1 MQEQDLKNQDALIA
15 HNRQTGESGV
25 VTGLKQDGTPQME
38 DPAKASKFLTFDRH
52 ADILDNFL
60 RNFMTQCKN
69 PTIFGF
75 FKVPADQVPT
85 TGFAI
90 NQMAQNPDMPGAKDM
105 LDGVEV
111 KVPDGA
117 PAQEQTMAQAPQT
130 EQPEQKETTAENV
143 GQTPE
148 PVQPRQPQRFQQID
162 ESKINWGNL
171 ALWGITKESL
181 GEQNLRNMVNN
192 RMSDFVK
199 VTPTFG
205 NEKYELE
212 ARLSLHETP
221 DGSVKVV
228 PHFIRQ
234 EPNLSQEFH
243 GYTFSK
249 EDKDMLKKT
258 GNLGKVV
265 ELKTTDGKVIPSF
278 VSIDRKTNELMALPV
293 AAMYVRNK
301 IGETELSAKE
311 IGILKAGHQLPK
323 EVTLS
328 NGKTFKTVLQIS
340 AAEQRVEFVPNQC
353 RLDAPAQKTEQS
365 QAPNVESK
373 QKTLD
378 WLTADGRIKP
388 IGKWKGVEFSEQQQR
403 DYQEG
408 KTVKLEN
415 VPDKAGKPATLYIRF
430 NVEKGRPYTYTS
442 DPDNAKVITPAEES
456 KTQVEVNNEGKTNE
470 ATKELKEPLDK
481 GQTQPKPEQKKKT
494 GQKL

>member
-38 DPAKASKFLTFDRH
+38 DPSKASKFLTFDRH

-60 RNFMTQCKN
+60 RNFMAQCKN

-85 TGFAI
+85 MGFAV
-90 NQMAQNPDMPGAKDM
+90 NQMVQNPDMPGAKDM
-105 LDGVEV
+105 LAEAKV
-111 KVPDGA
+111 KMPDGA
-117 PAQEQTMAQAPQT
+117 PKQ
-130 EQPEQKETTAENV
+130 EQKETVSETVNPAPDTARTQE
-143 GQTPE
+143 
-148 PVQPRQPQRFQQID
+148 PQRFKQID
-162 ESKINWGNL
+162 ESKINWDNL
-171 ALWGITKESL
+171 AAWGITKESI

-192 RMSDFVK
+192 RMSDLVK

-212 ARLSLHETP
+212 ARLSLRETP

-265 ELKTTDGKVIPSF
+265 ELKTADGKVIPSF

-301 IGETELSAKE
+301 IGETELSPKE

-340 AAEQRVEFVPNQC
+340 AAEQKVEFVPNQC
-353 RLDAPAQKTEQS
+353 RLDAPAQKTELAQV
-365 QAPNVESK
+365 ATGENK

-378 WLTADGRIKP
+378 WLTADGKIKP
-388 IGKWKGVEFSEQQQR
+388 IGKWKGVEFTEQQQR

-430 NVEKGRPYTYTS
+430 NMEKGRPYTYTS

-456 KTQVEVNNEGKTNE
+456 KTQVAVNNEGKTNE

>member
-1 MQEQDLKNQDALIA
+1 MQEQELKDHDALIA
-15 HNRQTGESGV
+15 HNSRTGESGV
-25 VTGLKQDGTPQME
+25 VTGINPDGSPQME
-38 DPAKASKFLTFDRH
+38 DPAKAAKFLTFDRH

-60 RNFMTQCKN
+60 RNFMAQCKN

-75 FKVPADQVPT
+75 FKVPADQVQT
-85 TGFAI
+85 VGFAV
-90 NQMAQNPDMPGAKDM
+90 NQMVQNSDTPGAKDM
-105 LDGVEV
+105 LAEV
-111 KVPDGA
+111 KVRMPDGPQMQEKNDTPSTSVSPA
-117 PAQEQTMAQAPQT
+117 PETAKEQE
-130 EQPEQKETTAENV
+130 
-143 GQTPE
+143 
-148 PVQPRQPQRFQQID
+148 PQRFKQID
-162 ESKINWGNL
+162 ESAINWNNL
-171 ALWGITKESL
+171 SAWGITKESL
-181 GEQNLRNMVNN
+181 GEQNLRNMLNN
-192 RMSDFVK
+192 RMSDLVK

-212 ARLSLHETP
+212 ARLSLHQNPE
-221 DGSVKVV
+221 GSVKVI

-265 ELKTTDGKVIPSF
+265 ELKTPDGKVVPSF

-311 IGILKAGHQLPK
+311 IGILKSGSQLPK
-323 EVTLS
+323 EVILS

-340 AAEQRVEFVPNQC
+340 AAEQKVEFVPNQC
-353 RLDAPAQKTEQS
+353 RLETPAQKVDQS
-365 QAPNVESK
+365 KVSNGESK
-373 QKTLD
+373 QRTLD
-378 WLTADGRIKP
+378 WLNADGKIKP
-388 IGKWKGVEFSEQQQR
+388 IGKWKGVEFTEQQQR

-415 VPDKAGKPATLYIRF
+415 VPDKAGKPATLYIKF
-430 NVEKGRPYTYTS
+430 KMEKGRPYTYTS
-442 DPDNAKVITPAEES
+442 DPDKAQVITPAEES
-456 KTQVEVNNEGKTNE
+456 KTQIAVNNDGKTNE
-470 ATKELKEPLDK
+470 ATKSLKEPLDK

-494 GQKL
+494 GPKL

>member
-60 RNFMTQCKN
+60 RNFMAQCKN

-75 FKVPADQVPT
+75 FKVPADQVGT
-85 TGFAI
+85 VGFAV
-90 NQMAQNPDMPGAKDM
+90 NQMVKDPDSQAAKEM
-105 LDGVEV
+105 LAGYEV
-111 KVPDGA
+111 KTPDEA
-117 PAQEQTMAQAPQT
+117 PKQEQSQL
-130 EQPEQKETTAENV
+130 EQKEVTSESI

-148 PVQPRQPQRFQQID
+148 PEQTQQSQRFQQID
-162 ESKINWGNL
+162 ESKINWDNL

-192 RMSDFVK
+192 RMSDLVK

-212 ARLSLHETP
+212 ARLSLRETP

-243 GYTFSK
+243 GYSFSK

-265 ELKTTDGKVIPSF
+265 ELKTSDGKVIPSF

-301 IGETELSAKE
+301 IGETELSPKE

-340 AAEQRVEFVPNQC
+340 AAEQKVEFVPNQC
-353 RLDAPAQKTEQS
+353 RLDAPAQKTELAQV
-365 QAPNVESK
+365 ATGENK

-378 WLTADGRIKP
+378 WLTADGKIKP
-388 IGKWKGVEFSEQQQR
+388 IGKWKGVEFTEQQQR

-430 NVEKGRPYTYTS
+430 NMEKGRPYTYTS

-456 KTQVEVNNEGKTNE
+456 KTQVAVNNEGKTNE

-481 GQTQPKPEQKKKT
+481 GQTQSKPEQKKKT

>member
-60 RNFMTQCKN
+60 RNFMAQCKN

-75 FKVPADQVPT
+75 FKVPADQVGT
-85 TGFAI
+85 VGFAV
-90 NQMAQNPDMPGAKDM
+90 NQMVKDPDSQAAKEM
-105 LDGVEV
+105 LAGYEV
-111 KVPDGA
+111 KTPDEA
-117 PAQEQTMAQAPQT
+117 PKQGQS
-130 EQPEQKETTAENV
+130 QPEQKEVTSKSI

-148 PVQPRQPQRFQQID
+148 PEQTQQSQRFQQID
-162 ESKINWGNL
+162 ESKINWDNL

-192 RMSDFVK
+192 RMSDLVK

-212 ARLSLHETP
+212 ARLSLRETP

-243 GYTFSK
+243 GYSFSK

-265 ELKTTDGKVIPSF
+265 ELKTSDGKVIPSF

-301 IGETELSAKE
+301 IGETELSPKE

-340 AAEQRVEFVPNQC
+340 AAEQKVEFVPNQC
-353 RLDAPAQKTEQS
+353 RLDAPAQKIELAQVATGE
-365 QAPNVESK
+365 NK

-378 WLTADGRIKP
+378 WLTADGKIKP
-388 IGKWKGVEFSEQQQR
+388 IGKWKGVEFTEQQQR

-430 NVEKGRPYTYTS
+430 NMEKGRPYTYTS

-456 KTQVEVNNEGKTNE
+456 KTQVAVNNEGMTNE

>member
-25 VTGLKQDGTPQME
+25 VTGLKQDGTPQLE
-38 DPAKASKFLTFDRH
+38 DPAKAAKFLTFDRH

-60 RNFMTQCKN
+60 RNFMAQCKN

-85 TGFAI
+85 TGFAV

-105 LDGVEV
+105 LAGVEV

-117 PAQEQTMAQAPQT
+117 PKQEQKEAPA
-130 EQPEQKETTAENV
+130 EAVGKPVEPEQKE
-143 GQTPE
+143 
-148 PVQPRQPQRFQQID
+148 QPQRFQQID
-162 ESKINWGNL
+162 ESKINWDNL
-171 ALWGITKESL
+171 KAWGISKESI
-181 GEQNLRNMVNN
+181 GEQNLKAMLNN
-192 RMSDFVK
+192 RMSDLVK

-205 NEKYELE
+205 NDIYELE
-212 ARLSLHETP
+212 ARLSLHQNT

-234 EPNLSQEFH
+234 EPNLNEEFH
-243 GYTFSK
+243 GVKFTK
-249 EDKDMLKKT
+249 EDKDMLKAT
-258 GNLGKVV
+258 GNLGRVID
-265 ELKTTDGKVIPSF
+265 LKDANGNTIPSF

-301 IGETELSAKE
+301 IGETELSPKE

-340 AAEQRVEFVPNQC
+340 AAEQKVEFVPNQC
-353 RLDAPAQKTEQS
+353 RLDTPAQKTEQS
-365 QAPNVESK
+365 QVPNGESK

-378 WLTADGRIKP
+378 WLTADGKIKP
-388 IGKWKGVEFSEQQQR
+388 IGKWKGVEFTEQQQR

-430 NVEKGRPYTYTS
+430 NMEKGRPYTYTS
-442 DPDNAKVITPAEES
+442 DPDKAKVITPAEES
-456 KTQVEVNNEGKTNE
+456 KTQVAVNNEGKTNE

>member
-1 MQEQDLKNQDALIA
+1 MQEQDLKKQDALIA
-15 HNRQTGESGV
+15 HNSQTGESGV
-25 VTGLKQDGTPQME
+25 VTGMKPDGTPQME
-38 DPAKASKFLTFDRH
+38 DPAKAAKFLTFDRH

-60 RNFMTQCKN
+60 RNFTAQCKN

-85 TGFAI
+85 MGFAV
-90 NQMAQNPDMPGAKDM
+90 NQMVQNPDMPGAKDM
-105 LDGVEV
+105 LAEAKV
-111 KVPDGA
+111 KMPDGA
-117 PAQEQTMAQAPQT
+117 PKQ
-130 EQPEQKETTAENV
+130 EQKETVSETVNPAPDTARTQE
-143 GQTPE
+143 
-148 PVQPRQPQRFQQID
+148 PQRFKQID
-162 ESKINWGNL
+162 ESKINWDNL
-171 ALWGITKESL
+171 AAWGITKESI

-192 RMSDFVK
+192 RMSDLVK

-212 ARLSLHETP
+212 ARLSLRETP

-265 ELKTTDGKVIPSF
+265 ELKTADGKVIPSF

-301 IGETELSAKE
+301 IGETELSPKE

-340 AAEQRVEFVPNQC
+340 AAEQKVEFVPNQC
-353 RLDAPAQKTEQS
+353 RLDAPAQKTELAQV
-365 QAPNVESK
+365 ATGENK

-378 WLTADGRIKP
+378 WLTADGKIKP
-388 IGKWKGVEFSEQQQR
+388 IGKWKGVEFTEQQQR

-430 NVEKGRPYTYTS
+430 NMEKGRPYTYTS

-456 KTQVEVNNEGKTNE
+456 KTQVAVNNEGKTNE

>member
-25 VTGLKQDGTPQME
+25 VTGLKQDGTPQLE
-38 DPAKASKFLTFDRH
+38 DPAKAAKFLTFDRH

-60 RNFMTQCKN
+60 RNFMAQCKN

-85 TGFAI
+85 TGFAV

-105 LDGVEV
+105 LAGVEV

-117 PAQEQTMAQAPQT
+117 PKQEQKEAPA
-130 EQPEQKETTAENV
+130 EAVGKPVEPEQKE
-143 GQTPE
+143 
-148 PVQPRQPQRFQQID
+148 QPQRFQQID
-162 ESKINWGNL
+162 ESKINWDNL
-171 ALWGITKESL
+171 KAWGISKESI
-181 GEQNLRNMVNN
+181 GEQNLKAMLNN
-192 RMSDFVK
+192 RMSDLVK

-205 NEKYELE
+205 NDIYELE
-212 ARLSLHETP
+212 ARLSLHQNT

-234 EPNLSQEFH
+234 EPNLNEEFH
-243 GYTFSK
+243 GVKFTK
-249 EDKDMLKKT
+249 EDKDMLKAT
-258 GNLGKVV
+258 GNLGRVID
-265 ELKTTDGKVIPSF
+265 LKDANGNTIPSF

-301 IGETELSAKE
+301 IGETELSPKE

-328 NGKTFKTVLQIS
+328 YGKTFKTVLQIS
-340 AAEQRVEFVPNQC
+340 AAEQKVEFVPNQC
-353 RLDAPAQKTEQS
+353 RLDTPAQKTEQS
-365 QAPNVESK
+365 QVPNGESK

-378 WLTADGRIKP
+378 WLTADGKIKP
-388 IGKWKGVEFSEQQQR
+388 IGKWKGVEFTEQQQR

-430 NVEKGRPYTYTS
+430 NMEKGRPYTYTS
-442 DPDNAKVITPAEES
+442 DPDKAKVITPAEES
-456 KTQVEVNNEGKTNE
+456 KTQVAVNNEGKTNE

>member
-25 VTGLKQDGTPQME
+25 VTGLKQDGTPRME

-60 RNFMTQCKN
+60 RNFMAQCKN
-69 PTIFGF
+69 PTVFGF
-75 FKVPADQVPT
+75 FKVPADQVGT
-85 TGFAI
+85 VGFAV
-90 NQMAQNPDMPGAKDM
+90 NQMVKDPDSQAAKEM
-105 LDGVEV
+105 LAGYEV
-111 KVPDGA
+111 KTPDEA
-117 PAQEQTMAQAPQT
+117 PKQEQS
-130 EQPEQKETTAENV
+130 QPEQKEVTSESV

-148 PVQPRQPQRFQQID
+148 LEQTQQPQRFQQID
-162 ESKINWGNL
+162 ESKINWDNL

-192 RMSDFVK
+192 RMSDLVK

-212 ARLSLHETP
+212 ARLSLRETP

-234 EPNLSQEFH
+234 EANLSQEFH

-265 ELKTTDGKVIPSF
+265 ELKTADGKVIPSF

-301 IGETELSAKE
+301 IGETELSPKE

-340 AAEQRVEFVPNQC
+340 AAEQKVEFVPNQC
-353 RLDAPAQKTEQS
+353 RLDAPIQKTEKAQV
-365 QAPNVESK
+365 AGGETK

-378 WLTADGRIKP
+378 WLTADGKIKP
-388 IGKWKGVEFSEQQQR
+388 IGKWKGVEFTEQQQR

-430 NVEKGRPYTYTS
+430 NMEKGRPYTYTS

-456 KTQVEVNNEGKTNE
+456 KTQVAVNNEGKTNE

-481 GQTQPKPEQKKKT
+481 GQTQPKPEQKKKS
-494 GQKL
+494 GPKL

>member
-15 HNRQTGESGV
+15 HNSQTGESGV
-25 VTGLKQDGTPQME
+25 VTGLKQDGSPKME
-38 DPAKASKFLTFDRH
+38 DPAKVMDFLKFDRH
-52 ADILDNFL
+52 ADMLDNFL
-60 RNFMTQCKN
+60 RNFAAQFKN
-69 PTIFGF
+69 PTIFNF
-75 FKVPADQVPT
+75 FKVPADQVGT
-85 TGFAI
+85 IGFAV
-90 NQMAQNPDMPGAKDM
+90 NQMVKDPESAAAKEM
-105 LDGVEV
+105 LAGYEV
-111 KVPDGA
+111 KVPDDA
-117 PAQEQTMAQAPQT
+117 PKQEQT
-130 EQPEQKETTAENV
+130 QPEQKEAPIENV
-143 GQTPE
+143 GQTEPE
-148 PVQPRQPQRFQQID
+148 QVQQPQRYQQID
-162 ESKINWGNL
+162 ESKINWDNL
-171 ALWGITKESL
+171 AAWGITKESL
-181 GEQNLRNMVNN
+181 GDQNLRNMVNN
-192 RMSDFVK
+192 RMSDLVK

-212 ARLSLHETP
+212 ARLSLRETP

-265 ELKTTDGKVIPSF
+265 ELKTPDGKIIPSF

-301 IGETELSAKE
+301 IGETELSPKE

-340 AAEQRVEFVPNQC
+340 ASEQKVEFVPNQC
-353 RLDAPAQKTEQS
+353 RLDTLAQKTEQAQGTNS
-365 QAPNVESK
+365 ETK

-378 WLTADGRIKP
+378 WLTADGQIKP
-388 IGKWKGVEFSEQQQR
+388 IGKWKGVEFTEQQQR

-408 KTVKLEN
+408 KTIKLEN
-415 VPDKAGKPATLYIRF
+415 VPDKAGKPATLYIKF
-430 NVEKGRPYTYTS
+430 NMEKGRPYTYTS
-442 DPDNAKVITPAEES
+442 DPDNAKIITPAEES
-456 KTQVEVNNEGKTNE
+456 KTQVAVNNEGKTNE

-494 GQKL
+494 GPKL

>member
-1 MQEQDLKNQDALIA
+1 MQEQDLKKQDALIA
-15 HNRQTGESGV
+15 HNSQTGESGV
-25 VTGLKQDGTPQME
+25 VTGMKPDGTPQME
-38 DPAKASKFLTFDRH
+38 DPAKAAKFLAFDRH

-60 RNFMTQCKN
+60 RNFTAQCKN

-85 TGFAI
+85 MGFAV
-90 NQMAQNPDMPGAKDM
+90 NQMVQNPDMPGAKDM
-105 LDGVEV
+105 LAEV
-111 KVPDGA
+111 KVNMPDGA
-117 PAQEQTMAQAPQT
+117 LKSA
-130 EQPEQKETTAENV
+130 QKETVSETVNPALDTA
-143 GQTPE
+143 QTQE
-148 PVQPRQPQRFQQID
+148 PQRFKQID
-162 ESKINWGNL
+162 ESKINWDNL

-192 RMSDFVK
+192 RMSDLVK

-212 ARLSLHETP
+212 ARLSLRETP

-243 GYTFSK
+243 GYSFSK

-265 ELKTTDGKVIPSF
+265 ELKTADGKVIPSF

-301 IGETELSAKE
+301 IGETELSPKE

-340 AAEQRVEFVPNQC
+340 AAEQKVEFVPNQC
-353 RLDAPAQKTEQS
+353 RLDAPAQKTEQAQVS
-365 QAPNVESK
+365 NGESK
-373 QKTLD
+373 QNTLD
-378 WLTADGRIKP
+378 WLTADGKIKP
-388 IGKWKGVEFSEQQQR
+388 IGKWKGVEFTEQQQR

-430 NVEKGRPYTYTS
+430 NMEKGRPYTYTS

-456 KTQVEVNNEGKTNE
+456 KTQVAVNNDGKTNE

>member
-15 HNRQTGESGV
+15 HNSQTGESGV
-25 VTGLKQDGTPQME
+25 VTGLKQDGSPQME
-38 DPAKASKFLTFDRH
+38 DPAKVMDFLKFDRH
-52 ADILDNFL
+52 ADMLDNFL
-60 RNFMTQCKN
+60 RNFAAQFKN
-69 PTIFGF
+69 PTIFNF
-75 FKVPADQVPT
+75 FKVPADQVGT
-85 TGFAI
+85 VGFAV
-90 NQMAQNPDMPGAKDM
+90 NQMAKDPESAAAKEM
-105 LDGVEV
+105 LAGYEV

-117 PAQEQTMAQAPQT
+117 QKQAQDETKADSVSQSPDAG
-130 EQPEQKETTAENV
+130 QKE
-143 GQTPE
+143 
-148 PVQPRQPQRFQQID
+148 QPQRYQQID
-162 ESKINWGNL
+162 ESKINWDNL
-171 ALWGITKESL
+171 AAWGITKESL
-181 GEQNLRNMVNN
+181 GDQNLRNMVNN
-192 RMSDFVK
+192 RMSDLVK

-212 ARLSLHETP
+212 ARLSLRENP

-265 ELKTTDGKVIPSF
+265 ELKTPDGKIIPSF

-301 IGETELSAKE
+301 IGETELSSKE

-340 AAEQRVEFVPNQC
+340 ASEQKVEFVPNQC
-353 RLDAPAQKTEQS
+353 RLDTLAQKTEQA
-365 QAPNVESK
+365 QGTNGETK

-378 WLTADGRIKP
+378 WLTADGQIKP
-388 IGKWKGVEFSEQQQR
+388 IGKWKGVEFTEQQQR

-415 VPDKAGKPATLYIRF
+415 VPDKAGKPATLYIKF
-430 NVEKGRPYTYTS
+430 NMEKGRPYTYTS

-456 KTQVEVNNEGKTNE
+456 KTQVAVNNEGKTNE

-481 GQTQPKPEQKKKT
+481 GQTQHKPEQKKKT
-494 GQKL
+494 GPKL